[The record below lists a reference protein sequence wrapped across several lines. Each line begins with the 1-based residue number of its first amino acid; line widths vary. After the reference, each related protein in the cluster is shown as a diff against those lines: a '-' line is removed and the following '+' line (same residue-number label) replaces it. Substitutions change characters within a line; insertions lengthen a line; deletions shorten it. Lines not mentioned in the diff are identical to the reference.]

1 MEQPWLQV
9 TLQDYEGHM
18 GASGVGQLA
27 PLADLFA
34 EALAF
39 CRPRSVAIVGI
50 DINADYLAAVSRSP
64 TTGIAPPGRG

>member
-39 CRPRSVAIVGI
+39 CRPRSVAIG
-50 DINADYLAAVSRSP
+50 ASPAAMDWSALIRTRQTARWAS
-64 TTGIAPPGRG
+64 I